1 MSDNDP
7 LARIAR
13 MPVVAVVRA
22 ACGEQL
28 VDVAEALAA
37 GGIDAVEI
45 TFTVP
50 QAHRVIEKVAAQL
63 GGRIL
68 LGAGTVLDAE
78 TARIALLSGAEFV
91 VSPTLDLRVIEVCR
105 RYGKLVM
112 PGAFSPTEVLAAW
125 QAGADIVKAFPC
137 DVLGPAYLK
146 ALAGPLPQIRLM
158 PTGGVNLETIGAFL
172 QAGAF
177 ALGVGGALVDA
188 KLVEAGNLTE
198 IQARAKRFADAVR
211 QLRRT

>member
-1 MSDNDP
+1 
-7 LARIAR
+7 
-13 MPVVAVVRA
+13 
-22 ACGEQL
+22 
-28 VDVAEALAA
+28 
-37 GGIDAVEI
+37 
-45 TFTVP
+45 
-50 QAHRVIEKVAAQL
+50 
-63 GGRIL
+63 
-68 LGAGTVLDAE
+68 
-78 TARIALLSGAEFV
+78 
-91 VSPTLDLRVIEVCR
+91 
-105 RYGKLVM
+105 M